1 MEWTIRVAGDQS
13 PSGGKASQAA
23 QPEVKSAG
31 KARRVRPPVLK
42 ARARPRHLF
51 LMISAQVMILL
62 PSLVT
67 AWYLWERSADQY
79 ASYAGFTIRR
89 EEAPTP
95 TDFLGNLGQLSSGS
109 SSDSDILFEFIH
121 SQDMILRVDALH
133 DVRGMFDRYHDRD
146 PVFALAPD
154 ATREQLRDYW
164 RRMVQVSYTSGSGL
178 IEVRVNAFDP
188 QDAQTIGQE
197 IFDQSLKRIND
208 LTAIARADSIRFA
221 HTELDAAELQLQ
233 AARQALTAYRSRNQV
248 ITPDAD
254 IRVQMGLINTLQQQ
268 LGEELIKLDLL
279 REQAKDSDPRAVQ
292 ASLRITAIRNRIADE
307 RSKLGGGTDAEGK
320 DYASIVTE
328 FERLTVDREF
338 AEKKYTTALSN
349 FDTAQAEARRQTRY
363 LAAFERP
370 TLPESAEYPRRW
382 LILGLTV
389 LFLSIGWSIL
399 VLIYYS
405 LRDRR

>member
-1 MEWTIRVAGDQS
+1 
-13 PSGGKASQAA
+13 
-23 QPEVKSAG
+23 
-31 KARRVRPPVLK
+31 
-42 ARARPRHLF
+42 
-51 LMISAQVMILL
+51 MISAQVMILL

-89 EEAPTP
+89 EEAPT
-95 TDFLGNLGQLSSGS
+95 DFLGNLGKLSSGS
-109 SSDSDILFEFIH
+109 SSDSDVLFEFIH
-121 SQDMILRVDALH
+121 SQDMILTVDALH
-133 DVRGMFDRYHDRD
+133 DVRSMFNRYHARD
-146 PVFALAPD
+146 PVFALSPD
-154 ATREQLRDYW
+154 ATREELRDYW

-221 HTELDAAELQLQ
+221 RTELDAAERQLQ
-233 AARQALTAYRSRNQV
+233 AARQALTAYRSQNQV

-292 ASLRITAIRNRIADE
+292 ASLRIAAIRSRIAEE
-307 RSKLGGGTDAEGK
+307 RGKLGGGTDAEGE

-389 LFLSIGWSIL
+389 LFLSIGWSIMVL
-399 VLIYYS
+399 VYYS

>member
-1 MEWTIRVAGDQS
+1 
-13 PSGGKASQAA
+13 
-23 QPEVKSAG
+23 
-31 KARRVRPPVLK
+31 
-42 ARARPRHLF
+42 
-51 LMISAQVMILL
+51 MISAQVMILL

-95 TDFLGNLGQLSSGS
+95 TDFLGNLGKLSSGS
-109 SSDSDILFEFIH
+109 SSDSDVLFEFIH
-121 SQDMILRVDALH
+121 SQDMILTVDALH
-133 DVRGMFDRYHDRD
+133 DVRSMFNRYHARD
-146 PVFALAPD
+146 PVFALSPD
-154 ATREQLRDYW
+154 ATREELRDYW

-221 HTELDAAELQLQ
+221 RTELDAAERQLQ
-233 AARQALTAYRSRNQV
+233 AARQALTAYLSQNQV

-292 ASLRITAIRNRIADE
+292 ASLRIAAIRSRIAEE
-307 RSKLGGGTDAEGK
+307 RGKLGGGTDAEGE

-389 LFLSIGWSIL
+389 LFLSIGWSIMAL
-399 VLIYYS
+399 VYYS